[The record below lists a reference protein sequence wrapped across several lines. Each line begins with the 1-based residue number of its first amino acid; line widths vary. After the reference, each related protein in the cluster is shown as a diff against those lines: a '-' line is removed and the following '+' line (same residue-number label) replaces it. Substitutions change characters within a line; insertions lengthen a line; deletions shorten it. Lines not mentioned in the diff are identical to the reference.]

1 MPTTLDQVRPL
12 VFSLPPQELR
22 ELSAEIVSAI
32 SAAVGPAAGSATPSR
47 WERILSHA
55 EAAKVGPECLAA
67 ADKFRQDVR
76 EAHENFLGQ

>member
-22 ELSAEIVSAI
+22 ELSAEIASAI
-32 SAAVGPAAGSATPSR
+32 SAAVGPSNGGPAPSR
-47 WERILSHA
+47 WERILSRA
-55 EAAKVGPECLAA
+55 EAAKVGPECMAA

-76 EAHENFLGQ
+76 DAHENFLG